1 MPFTESAVMPP
12 IALGEAKAWPSPQRA
27 WFTVA
32 VLMIAYTC
40 AFIDR
45 QIISLLVE
53 PIRRDL
59 GISDT
64 AFSLLNGLAFM
75 IFYIGLVMP
84 LAWVADRGSRRT
96 LIATGVAFWSIMT
109 AFCGLASGFWS
120 LFGARMGVGL
130 GEAALSPAAYSMIA
144 DSFPPTRRARAMTI
158 YSSGALAGSG
168 LALIIGGGVIQWAIH
183 AGPIVLPIVG
193 AVRAWQMA
201 FFMVSLPGAAVLAL
215 LASIGEPARRETAQ
229 AEVRQSTG
237 MRDLLRNRSKVFF
250 LATMGF
256 AFQGIAFV
264 SYLAWGPTVL
274 IRHFG
279 WTAPQAGLALGIM
292 MLLGSTSGTVVGGIV
307 ADRLTARGFRDA
319 SLRTAI
325 GATLVVLPFA
335 LTMPFAP
342 SSFWA
347 AALLAAVTFSFGL
360 SNGLPAPT
368 FQAMVPNRLRAQIFA
383 LYFVF
388 GNPIAF
394 IVGPTGV
401 ALISDHILHDPQKIG
416 TAVVLLTA
424 MVMPASLVF
433 FALALQPFHRCLDFM
448 HAQAAGVSP

>member
-1 MPFTESAVMPP
+1 MPFTQGVAITP
-12 IALGEAKAWPSPQRA
+12 IVPVEARAWPSPKRA
-27 WFTVA
+27 WFAVS

-96 LIATGVAFWSIMT
+96 LIATGVAFWSVMT
-109 AFCGLASGFWS
+109 ACCGLASGFWS

-168 LALIIGGGVIQWAIH
+168 LALIIGGGVIHWAIH
-183 AGPIVLPIVG
+183 AGSIVLPLVG
-193 AVRAWQMA
+193 AVRSWQVA

-215 LASIGEPARRETAQ
+215 LACIPEPSRREIADGG
-229 AEVRQSTG
+229 ARQKIG

-256 AFQGIAFV
+256 AFEGIAFV

-279 WTAPQAGLALGIM
+279 WTAPQAGLALGLM
-292 MLLGSTSGTVVGGIV
+292 MLLGSTSGTIVGGIV

-325 GATLVVLPFA
+325 GATLVVLPFG

-342 SSFWA
+342 NSFWA
-347 AALLAAVTFSFGL
+347 AMLLAAVTFSFGL
-360 SNGLPAPT
+360 SNGLAAPT
-368 FQAMVPNRLRAQIFA
+368 FQAMVPNQLRAQIFA

-394 IVGPTGV
+394 IIGPTGV
-401 ALISDHILHDPQKIG
+401 ALISDHVLHDPQKIG

-424 MVMPASLVF
+424 VVLPTSLVF
-433 FALALQPFHRCLDFM
+433 FALALRPFHRCLDFI
-448 HAQAAGVSP
+448 HPQTGGVSQ